1 MKTAFTISITTE
13 GNSRPSLKDVRRMM
27 HENIVGA
34 MVDGVGRDADLLRI
48 KKVTVSPIGE
58 A

>member
-13 GNSRPSLKDVRRMM
+13 GNSRPSLKDVRRLLG
-27 HENIVGA
+27 ERLVGTV
-34 MVDGVGRDADLLRI
+34 VDGVGRDADLLRI